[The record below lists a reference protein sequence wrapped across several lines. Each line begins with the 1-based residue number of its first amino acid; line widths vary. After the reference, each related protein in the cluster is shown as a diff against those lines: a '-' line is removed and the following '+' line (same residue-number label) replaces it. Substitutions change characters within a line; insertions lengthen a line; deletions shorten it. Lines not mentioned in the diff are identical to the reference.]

1 MKILQQTPC
10 RLYPKIVSSIKK
22 QFPNALLV
30 HELFSLKDGAQE
42 NELEHK
48 LDITDND
55 LIFPRCDF
63 TYGIFDS
70 KKVEKKEGDFWFTIK
85 IPEDRL
91 LQELFVGLKYFS
103 SDRFRFKS
111 RWNGRKLKTHQMYE
125 QLHNL
130 TEEEFVYLV
139 KSKKIADMVSDKV
152 YNIRQDIIIDDD
164 YISDGDFDYVGNF
177 DNWHQTIKDIKK
189 LTGLDLEHLSEENPY
204 SYSHEYENN

>member
-1 MKILQQTPC
+1 MKIFQQTPC
-10 RLYPKIVSSIKK
+10 RLYPQIISSIQK
-22 QFPNALLV
+22 QFPNGLFV
-30 HELFSLKDGAQE
+30 HELFSLKDGAKE

-48 LDITDND
+48 LHITDND
-55 LIFPRCDF
+55 AIFPRCDF

-70 KKVEKKEGDFWFTIK
+70 KKVEKKKGDFWFTIK
-85 IPEDRL
+85 IPEHRL
-91 LQELFVGLKYFS
+91 LQELFAGLNYFS
-103 SDRFRFKS
+103 SPRFRFKH
-111 RWNGRKLKTHQMYE
+111 RWHERHFKTHQMYA

-139 KSKKIADMVSDKV
+139 KSKKISDMASDKV

-204 SYSHEYENN
+204 SYKYENN